1 MKYDF
6 KKATIL
12 ALKYSVSLR
21 KMPYYFLFQIFAM
34 ILIFF
39 PLLNLIDVCYS
50 NHLFDNP
57 IPDPHM
63 IDFIVESF
71 GYFFLS
77 IVLVLILSSILT
89 PTFIFN
95 YMQYRNKKEDSLRH
109 SLNHAKPYFLTV
121 FGAFITMAFL
131 INIIGGIISMI
142 VQVLGTI
149 VSFVMTLAFIF
160 VIQDIII
167 RKSSISN
174 GLSSS
179 YECTTKNIPTIVA
192 MYLVTTLF
200 SIVVTLLFGIPL
212 IAVLSQSIAPLFGM
226 LGAEMSYSALLT
238 TFASTIQSDI
248 ELYLVSLTTLLLGSS
263 ISKLFSMAFITEI
276 YLQMTSKTTS
286 HKTG

>member
-1 MKYDF
+1 MIIDF

-12 ALKYSVSLR
+12 ALKYSLSLR
-21 KMPYYFLFQIFAM
+21 KLPYYFLFQIFAM

-39 PLLNLIDVCYS
+39 PLLNLIDACYS
-50 NHLFDNP
+50 SQIFENP
-57 IPDPHM
+57 IPDPQM

-95 YMQYRNKKEDSLRH
+95 YIQYRNKKNDTLKH
-109 SLNHAKPYFLTV
+109 SLIHAKPYFLTV

-149 VSFVMTLAFIF
+149 VSFLMTLAFIF

-179 YECTTKNIPTIVA
+179 YECTTKNFPAIVT

-200 SIVVTLLFGIPL
+200 SVVITLFFGIPL
-212 IAVLSQSIAPLFGM
+212 IFVLSYSIAPLFGM

-238 TFASTIQSDI
+238 TFASTIQSDV

-263 ISKLFSMAFITEI
+263 ISKLFGMAFITEI
-276 YLQMTSKTTS
+276 YLQLRAK
-286 HKTG
+286 K

>member
-21 KMPYYFLFQIFAM
+21 KLPYFFLFQIFAM

-39 PLLNLIDVCYS
+39 PLLNLIDTCYS
-50 NHLFDNP
+50 NGLFENP

-95 YMQYRNKKEDSLRH
+95 YMQYRNKKDDSLRH
-109 SLNHAKPYFLTV
+109 SLDHAKPYFLTV

-131 INIIGGIISMI
+131 VNIVGGIISMI

-149 VSFVMTLAFIF
+149 ISFLMTLVFIF

-179 YECTTKNIPTIVA
+179 YECTTKNFPAIVT
-192 MYLVTTLF
+192 MYVITTLF
-200 SIVVTLLFGIPL
+200 SVIITLLFGIPL
-212 IAVLSQSIAPLFGM
+212 IAVLSHSIAPLFGM
-226 LGAEMSYSALLT
+226 LGAEMSHSALLA

-276 YLQMTSKTTS
+276 YLQLRAK
-286 HKTG
+286 K

>member
-1 MKYDF
+1 MKSDF

-21 KMPYYFLFQIFAM
+21 KLPYFFLFQIFAM
-34 ILIFF
+34 ILILF
-39 PLLNLIDVCYS
+39 PLLNLIDACYS
-50 NHLFDNP
+50 SRIFENP
-57 IPDPHM
+57 IPDPQM
-63 IDFIVESF
+63 IDFLVESF

-95 YMQYRNKKEDSLRH
+95 YMQYRNKKEDSLRY

-131 INIIGGIISMI
+131 VNIVGGIISMI
-142 VQVLGTI
+142 VQVLGTLA
-149 VSFVMTLAFIF
+149 SFLMTLAFVF

-167 RKSSISN
+167 RKSSISD

-179 YECTTKNIPTIVA
+179 YECTTKNFPTIVT
-192 MYLVTTLF
+192 MYLVTILF
-200 SIVVTLLFGIPL
+200 SLVVTLLFGMPL
-212 IAVLSQSIAPLFGM
+212 IAVLSYSIAPLFGM
-226 LGAEMSYSALLT
+226 LGAEMSHSALLA

-248 ELYLVSLTTLLLGSS
+248 ELYLVSFTTLLLGSS

-276 YLQMTSKTTS
+276 YLQLRAK
-286 HKTG
+286 K